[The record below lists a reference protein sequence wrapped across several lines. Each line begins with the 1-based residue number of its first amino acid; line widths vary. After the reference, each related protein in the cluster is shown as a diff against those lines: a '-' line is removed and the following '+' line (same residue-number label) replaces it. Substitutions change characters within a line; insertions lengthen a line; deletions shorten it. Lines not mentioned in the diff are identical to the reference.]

1 MLHLLNIAKEISKN
15 IQETYIN
22 LIKMMYLKKILKN
35 M

>member
-1 MLHLLNIAKEISKN
+1 MLHLHNIAKEISKN